1 MGLDLNN
8 DTPRAAFRSADFE
21 TLLEGL
27 DYAAT
32 TEKGFTFHDARGHE
46 VNRLSYR
53 MLRDDARALA
63 VKLAGRFRQ
72 AQRVALIADSSPEF
86 LTAFFACQYA
96 GLAPAPVPAPFN
108 LGGAEKFE
116 TQLGQMLASA
126 KASAFVAPDAFSRL
140 LEPLQDRKDFF
151 AATYSGLNALKG
163 EGELPEIGPDDICYI
178 QYSSGS
184 TRAPKGVVSTHRSA
198 VSNIR
203 GILNAGLRCG
213 PDDKAVSW
221 LPLYHDMGLV
231 GFIMSPMMC
240 QMPVALLSTFDFVRR
255 PMTWPRL
262 IAETGATI
270 SYSPSFGYDLCARR
284 AASEELDGLDLS
296 SWRAAGIGGDMVR
309 PEVLERFADT
319 FAAARFDPKAYL
331 PSYGLAEATVAVS
344 FVDPETAPDI
354 DEVDLIRFIGEARA
368 AAPKNETDKTRRFV
382 SCGRA
387 LPGHQLEIRRHDG
400 LRTNER
406 EVGHIYVKGPSN
418 CRGYFGDPEE
428 TARLIDAEGWMA
440 TGDMGYLAEGELYV
454 TGRSKDLILH
464 HGRNIWPQDIEWSVE
479 KLPNVRSGSVAA
491 FAVEPDEGEE
501 AIVAVIATGL
511 KDETER
517 TALAQEARAAIQK
530 GVGAPARVVLA
541 PGKAMVLTSSGKL
554 SRAKVKARYL
564 SGEFEGRADAE
575 ALASAAE

>member
-1 MGLDLNN
+1 MGLDLKK
-8 DTPRAAFRSADFE
+8 DTPKAAFRAADFE

-27 DYAAT
+27 DYAASGGN
-32 TEKGFTFHDARGHE
+32 GFTFHDARGGTAG
-46 VNRLSYR
+46 RLSYAR
-53 MLRDDARALA
+53 LREDARALA
-63 VKLAGRFRQ
+63 RKLAGRFRQ
-72 AQRVALIADSSPEF
+72 GERVALVADTSPEF

-116 TQLGQMLASA
+116 TQLGQMLSSA
-126 KASAFVAPDAFSRL
+126 KASAFFAPDAFSRL
-140 LEPLQDRKDFF
+140 VEPLKDRDGLF
-151 AATYSGLNALKG
+151 AAPYSALHAL
-163 EGELPEIGPDDICYI
+163 EGEADLPEIGPDDICYI

-203 GILNAGLRCG
+203 GIVQAGLRCT
-213 PDDKAVSW
+213 PEDKAVSW

-255 PMTWPRL
+255 PMTWLRL
-262 IAETGATI
+262 ISETRASI

-284 AASEELDGLDLS
+284 AASEGTEGLDLS
-296 SWRAAGIGGDMVR
+296 GWRAAGIGGDMVR
-309 PEVLERFADT
+309 PEVLERFAAT
-319 FAAARFDPKAYL
+319 FAGAGFDANAYL

-344 FVDPETAPDI
+344 FVDTGTPPDV
-354 DEVDLIRFIGEARA
+354 DEVDLVRFIGEARA
-368 AAPKNETDKTRRFV
+368 AAPAKNSGKTRRFV
-382 SCGRA
+382 SCGRP
-387 LPGHQLEIRRHDG
+387 LPGHQLEVRRHDG
-400 LRTNER
+400 LRADER

-428 TARLIDAEGWMA
+428 TARLIDAEGWLA
-440 TGDMGYLAEGELYV
+440 TGDMGYLAGGELYV

-491 FAVEPDEGEE
+491 FAVEPEEGDE

-511 KDETER
+511 KDERER
-517 TALAQEARAAIQK
+517 SVLAQEARAAIQK

-541 PGKAMVLTSSGKL
+541 PAKAMVLTSSGKL

-564 SGEFEGRADAE
+564 SGEFDGRADAR